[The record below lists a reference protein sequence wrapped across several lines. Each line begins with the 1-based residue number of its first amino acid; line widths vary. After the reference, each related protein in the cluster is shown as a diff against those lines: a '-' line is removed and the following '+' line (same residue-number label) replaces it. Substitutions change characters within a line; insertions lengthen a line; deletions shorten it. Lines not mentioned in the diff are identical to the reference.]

1 IVLIITAR
9 HKLIMNFINNHLRNF
24 DKNLNTCADY
34 EIKYDCTNDVIFASN
49 FIFTSTIAIVRQ
61 FFSKSKLIVFI
72 NLPNFLTTW
81 PLIHYT
87 IFINIIKLRFK
98 SINSM
103 LLKLGTT
110 ESKISRSRELI
121 LDDLDSI
128 KRAYAELCKGCDEIV
143 TFYEVPTLIVI
154 LIFST
159 KTIRSL
165 YYMVIQLISA
175 PKIDSLTYVTGLSFL
190 YPIYIYIYL

>member
-1 IVLIITAR
+1 IVLIMTIR
-9 HKLIMNFINNHLRNF
+9 QKLLMVFINYHLRNV
-24 DKNLNTCADY
+24 DKNLNTCADHD
-34 EIKYDCTNDVIFASN
+34 IKYDCTNDVIFASN
-49 FIFTSTIAIVRQ
+49 FIWTSAMAIGRQ
-61 FFSKSKLIVFI
+61 FFSKTKLIVFI

-87 IFINIIKLRFK
+87 IFINMIKLRFK

-121 LDDLDSI
+121 LDELDSI
-128 KRAYAELCKGCDEIV
+128 KRAYAEICKGCDELV
-143 TFYEVPTLIVI
+143 NFYGIPTLIVI

-159 KTIRSL
+159 RTIRSL
-165 YYMVIQLISA
+165 YFIVIHLISD
-175 PKIDSLTYVTGLSFL
+175 PKIEPLTYFTGLTLL
-190 YPIYIYIYL
+190 YPIY